1 MASIKH
7 ALRSAAHNALIRR
20 RGREHDKALQK
31 KFEQHC
37 KTLGVQ
43 ATWEDYARARQQISC
58 SLDEYFA
65 FEFYER
71 KDPELRDSFMT
82 LDRQSVI
89 AQKIGDVD
97 QSMTILGSKLLF
109 DDHFDAFLKREW
121 LNPTAASAQQF
132 TAFLQKHGRV
142 IVKPAT
148 LCSGKGIT
156 AHNYQGEEDALRLYD
171 ELYGSGAVVEQ
182 MLVQHE
188 DMNRLN
194 PHCVNSVRVLTYTDR
209 DEVHI
214 LLATARTG
222 AGDGIVD
229 NFGAGGLSMAVDWKS
244 GAIIADG
251 IDQDFRR
258 VAKHPLTGTQIKG
271 FQIPNWDKAIDIV
284 ERAAR
289 LAYTLPQCR
298 WIGWDLAFLADG
310 DVAII
315 EGNWRPGTLAQN
327 THPRGIYH
335 ELKELSKK
343 L

>member
-7 ALRSAAHNALIRR
+7 ALHSAIHNALVRR
-20 RGREHDKALQK
+20 RGRAIDKALAA
-31 KFEQHC
+31 KFEQRC
-37 KTLGVQ
+37 KTLGVR
-43 ATWEDYARARQQISC
+43 ATWEDYVRARAQISC
-58 SLDEYFA
+58 NLDEYFA
-65 FEFYER
+65 FEFYEH
-71 KDPELRDSFMT
+71 KDTELRDSFMT
-82 LDRQSVI
+82 MDRQSAIVR
-89 AQKIGDVD
+89 KIGDVD
-97 QSMTILGSKLLF
+97 QAMTILGSKLLF

-121 LNPTAASAQQF
+121 INPTAASAQQF
-132 TAFLQKHGRV
+132 VAFLKKHGKV
-142 IVKPAT
+142 IVKPAA

-156 AHNYQGEEDALRLYD
+156 AHAYESEEDALKLYD

-209 DEVHI
+209 DDVHI
-214 LLATARTG
+214 LLATARSG

-229 NFGAGGLSMAVDWKS
+229 NFGAGGLSVAVDWRT
-244 GAIIADG
+244 GLITADG
-251 IDQDFRR
+251 VDQDFRR
-258 VAKHPLTGTQIKG
+258 IARHPLTGTALKG
-271 FQIPNWDKAIDIV
+271 FQIPNWDKAIDVV

-327 THPRGIYH
+327 THPRGIYR
-335 ELKELSKK
+335 ELLK
-343 L
+343 LTDKL